1 MQSSYY
7 ARLRRKMILDTK
19 KIGVDSFNGA
29 SPSQDT
35 INSCKLKSTRPDKFF
50 FVQEASFI
58 KPHSLILFQN
68 IVPFFY
74 CQLPTFF
81 YFLLIGKQMNFLIV
95 FCHSLM

>member
-1 MQSSYY
+1 
-7 ARLRRKMILDTK
+7 MILDTK
-19 KIGVDSFNGA
+19 KRGVDSFNGA

-35 INSCKLKSTRPDKFF
+35 VNSYKLKSTCPDNFF
-50 FVQEASFI
+50 FFFFYLQEASLI

-81 YFLLIGKQMNFLIV
+81 FLFT
-95 FCHSLM
+95 HR